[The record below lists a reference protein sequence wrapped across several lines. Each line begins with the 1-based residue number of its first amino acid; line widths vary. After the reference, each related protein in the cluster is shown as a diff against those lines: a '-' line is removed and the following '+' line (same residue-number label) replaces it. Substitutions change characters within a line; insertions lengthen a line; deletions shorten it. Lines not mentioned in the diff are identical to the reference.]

1 MMLLKNSYPRFP
13 MNRVCS
19 FLVLAGHRWM
29 AAWCLGLLLST
40 VALMAGKNDAIVIS
54 STAGPDYQRPLDA
67 KGKPAP
73 ETYVFMEG
81 VHLEGGTRDK
91 SEERMTYEEITRTLA
106 VNLARQNY
114 FPTKD
119 VAAANLLIRVYWG
132 TTLIYED
139 PQRDQ
144 NIAALNTAM
153 ANAQSQMESGGLVD
167 ATELKQAVNDNALA
181 ASGVEG
187 AIERNARLLGYKRSL
202 LKEEKNLVA
211 SIAEQTMRM
220 ELAEERY
227 FVVLMAYDFQFMRK
241 EKKPK
246 LLWITRLSIRSP
258 GNNFTEALPAL
269 AIAGSDVFGQNLT
282 DMKRIKLRDL
292 PGGEVIMGDLKVI
305 GVEENPVEKK
315 AAK

>member
-1 MMLLKNSYPRFP
+1 MNAVPSSPAWPRCRVSVVVLLG
-13 MNRVCS
+13 
-19 FLVLAGHRWM
+19 FLIATGQ
-29 AAWCLGLLLST
+29 LL
-40 VALMAGKNDAIVIS
+40 AGKNDAIVIS
-54 STAGPDYQRPLDA
+54 STAAPDYQRPLDA

-81 VHLEGGTRDK
+81 IHLEGGTRDR

-106 VNLARQNY
+106 VNLAKQNY
-114 FPTKD
+114 FPTRD
-119 VAAANLLIRVYWG
+119 VPAANVLIRVYWG

-144 NIAALNTAM
+144 NIAALNNAM
-153 ANAQSQMESGGLVD
+153 ANAQSQMESGGQVD
-167 ATELKQAVNDNALA
+167 TTELKQAINDNALA
-181 ASGVEG
+181 ANGVEG

-202 LKEEKNLVA
+202 LKEEKNMVA

-269 AIAGSDVFGQNLT
+269 AVAGSEVYGRNL
-282 DMKRIKLRDL
+282 DGLERIKVRDL
-292 PGGEVIMGDLKVI
+292 PGGEVILGDLKVI
-305 GVEENPVEKK
+305 GVEEKPVEKK
-315 AAK
+315 AEK

>member
-1 MMLLKNSYPRFP
+1 MKSARLLPVPFRRAP
-13 MNRVCS
+13 WIA
-19 FLVLAGHRWM
+19 VL
-29 AAWCLGLLLST
+29 LGLLLPAA
-40 VALMAGKNDAIVIS
+40 ALLAGKNDAIVIS
-54 STAGPDYQRPLDA
+54 STAAPDCQRPLDPN
-67 KGKPAP
+67 GKPVP
-73 ETYVFMEG
+73 ETYLFMEG

-91 SEERMTYEEITRTLA
+91 SEERMTYDEITRTLA
-106 VNLARQNY
+106 VSLAKQSY
-114 FPTKD
+114 FPTRD
-119 VAAANLLIRVYWG
+119 VAAASLLIRVYWG

-153 ANAQSQMESGGLVD
+153 ANAQAQAESGGLVD
-167 ATELKQAVNDNALA
+167 ATELKQAINDNALA
-181 ASGVEG
+181 ANGVEG

-211 SIAEQTMRM
+211 SIAEQNMRM

-246 LLWITRLSIRSP
+246 LVWITRLSIRSP

-269 AIAGSDVFGQNLT
+269 AIAGSDVFGQNLS
-282 DMKRIKLRDL
+282 DMKRIKVRDL
-292 PGGEVIMGDLKVI
+292 PGGEVILGDLKVI
-305 GVEENPVEKK
+305 GVEEMPRAKK
-315 AAK
+315 AEK

>member
-1 MMLLKNSYPRFP
+1 
-13 MNRVCS
+13 MNPVRSLPVPTG
-19 FLVLAGHRWM
+19 FRRLALVL
-29 AAWCLGLLLST
+29 LGLLLPT
-40 VALMAGKNDAIVIS
+40 AALVAGKNDAIVIS
-54 STAGPDYQRPLDA
+54 STAAPDYQRPLDA

-81 VHLEGGTRDK
+81 IHLEGGTRDR

-106 VNLARQNY
+106 VNLAKQNY
-114 FPTKD
+114 FPTRD
-119 VAAANLLIRVYWG
+119 VPAANVLIRVYWG
-132 TTLIYED
+132 TTQIYED

-153 ANAQSQMESGGLVD
+153 ANAQSQMESGGQVD
-167 ATELKQAVNDNALA
+167 TTELKQAINDNALA
-181 ASGVEG
+181 ANGVEG

-202 LKEEKNLVA
+202 LKEEKNMVA

-246 LLWITRLSIRSP
+246 LLWITRLSIRTP

-269 AIAGSDVFGQNLT
+269 AVAGADVFGQNLT
-282 DMKRIKLRDL
+282 DMKRIKVRDL
-292 PGGEVIMGDLKVI
+292 PGGEVTMGELKVI
-305 GVEENPVEKK
+305 GVEETPVEKK
-315 AAK
+315 AEK

>member
-1 MMLLKNSYPRFP
+1 
-13 MNRVCS
+13 MNPVRSLPVPPGLCRLAS
-19 FLVLAGHRWM
+19 VL
-29 AAWCLGLLLST
+29 LGLLLPA
-40 VALMAGKNDAIVIS
+40 VALLAGKNDAIAIS
-54 STAGPDYQRPLDA
+54 STAAPDYQRPLDA

-81 VHLEGGTRDK
+81 IHLEGGTRDR
-91 SEERMTYEEITRTLA
+91 SEERMTYDEITRTLA

-114 FPTKD
+114 FPTRD
-119 VAAANLLIRVYWG
+119 VASANVLIRVYWG
-132 TTLIYED
+132 TPQIYED

-153 ANAQSQMESGGLVD
+153 ANAQSQMESGGQVD
-167 ATELKQAVNDNALA
+167 TTELKQAINDNALA
-181 ASGVEG
+181 ANGVEG
-187 AIERNARLLGYKRSL
+187 AIERNARLLGYKRTL
-202 LKEEKNLVA
+202 LKEEQNLVA

-269 AIAGSDVFGQNLT
+269 AIAGAEVYGRNL
-282 DMKRIKLRDL
+282 DGLERIKVRDL
-292 PGGEVIMGDLKVI
+292 PGGQVTLGELKVI
-305 GVEENPVEKK
+305 GVEEKPVEKK
-315 AAK
+315 